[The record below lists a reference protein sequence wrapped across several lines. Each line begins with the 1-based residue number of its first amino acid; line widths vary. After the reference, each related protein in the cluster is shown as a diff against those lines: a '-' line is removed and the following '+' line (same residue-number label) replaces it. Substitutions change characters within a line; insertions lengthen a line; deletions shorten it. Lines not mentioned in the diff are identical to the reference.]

1 MLKFIYLFITTLLG
15 MNFILVVG
23 FVYERKYTSIIMKVK
38 LEQLK
43 QLTKKALLRYG
54 YSDEEAIIIEEV
66 LLYAQLRGNNQGV
79 VKLTGK
85 GIPKRDN
92 AKKPEVVKETPV
104 SALYDGNKTHAM
116 LVLNKVT
123 ETAIEKA
130 KRSGVGIVGNF
141 NSSESTGALGY
152 YVNKIAK
159 EGLIGIAF
167 ASAPF
172 QTTAPFGSTE
182 ALFCTNPMA
191 YGIPTEGDPIIL
203 DMSTSAMAYYGLIEA
218 KMAGKMVSL
227 DIGYDKDGNPTK
239 DPAEIMSGA
248 LKTFGGH
255 KGSGLA
261 LIVQIFAGALVQAD
275 SFKTGSDNAGNLIM
289 AIDPE
294 ILTSREVFIKEVS
307 SIIKRVKSAR
317 KLPGVSEIMIPGE
330 SSNQF
335 NKSVLDS
342 GEIEI
347 EDNLYNELTKV
358 TTS

>member
-1 MLKFIYLFITTLLG
+1 MRIALDELKNLTRKA
-15 MNFILVVG
+15 IL
-23 FVYERKYTSIIMKVK
+23 K
-38 LEQLK
+38 
-43 QLTKKALLRYG
+43 YG
-54 YSDEEAIIIEEV
+54 YSEEETDVIQEV

-85 GIPKRDN
+85 GIPKREN
-92 AKKPEVVKETPV
+92 ATGPKIVKETPV
-104 SALYDGNKTHAM
+104 SALFDGNKTHAM

-130 KRSGVGIVGNF
+130 KKNGIGIVGNF
-141 NSSESTGALGY
+141 NCAESTGAMGY
-152 YVNKIAK
+152 YVNKISK
-159 EGLIGIAF
+159 ESLIGIAY
-167 ASAPF
+167 ASAPL

-182 ALFCTNPMA
+182 ALLCTNPMA
-191 YGIPTEGDPIIL
+191 FGIPTENDPVLL
-203 DMSTSAMAYYGLIEA
+203 DMSTSEMAYYGLIEA
-218 KMAGKMVSL
+218 KMANRTVDEG
-227 DIGYDKDGNPTK
+227 IGYDKDGNPTQ
-239 DPAEIMSGA
+239 DPGEIMSGA

-261 LIVQIFAGALVQAD
+261 LIVQIFAGAWVRAD
-275 SFKTGSDNAGNLIM
+275 SFKTGSDNAGNLMM

-294 ILTSREVFIKEVS
+294 MLTPKDAFIKEVS

-317 KLPGVSEIMIPGE
+317 KAPSVSEILIPGE

-335 NKSVLDS
+335 NKAVLES

-358 TTS
+358 ATS